1 MNTLIQEKIRDT
13 IILNVGDTT
22 DKVYFEL
29 RRQAKQQ
36 GISETDFKEEY
47 NKIVQRTLP
56 ILDGTEKFKK
66 VIKDKIENSK
76 KKPSKGDIEQYCEKG
91 NVLSLSNQFV
101 KDVFIPFILKNYQED
116 FFQEVAESESTVEEN
131 VVPPNL
137 IRESVTKQPKAKL
150 LQVKEP
156 SKYISPPAITHTK
169 YAEKPELIKEIS
181 IDKTESTVSFSYD
194 PKEIWAWTVG
204 GLLIILLGWYIYY
217 KSFPTP
223 KPIVTEIDNTET
235 QKSHPTNIET
245 EFKNSI
251 ITKTNIKQLIN
262 EIKFNKDNIDDTK
275 SLDASTELAEILKNY
290 KLMDEDKKQLI
301 ATKNK
306 IAEQIYSTESL
317 IKIEPSEKKFHQ
329 RQILKWQNIESK
341 IEEILKLQK

>member
-1 MNTLIQEKIRDT
+1 MQEKIRNT
-13 IILNVGDTT
+13 SILFEGNTP
-22 DKVYFEL
+22 DKVYYEL
-29 RRQAKQQ
+29 RGEAIQE
-36 GISETDFKEEY
+36 GISETDFKREY
-47 NKIVQRTLP
+47 DKIVARAEP
-56 ILDGTEKFKK
+56 ILDDIARLKK
-66 VIKDKIENSK
+66 EIKDKIKNSNK
-76 KKPSKGDIEQYCEKG
+76 KLSKGDINKYCENGKALG
-91 NVLSLSNQFV
+91 LSYQFIKV
-101 KDVFIPFILKNYQED
+101 DFIPSILKNYSED
-116 FFQEVAESESTVEEN
+116 FSEDQAESDPVNEDSVIINILGEEL
-131 VVPPNL
+131 VIQQSQAGSLEV
-137 IRESVTKQPKAKL
+137 KQPI
-150 LQVKEP
+150 EP
-156 SKYISPPAITHTK
+156 ISVPIITDSPRI
-169 YAEKPELIKEIS
+169 EEPEVIKG
-181 IDKTESTVSFSYD
+181 TEAFPYN
-194 PKEIWAWTVG
+194 PKEIWAWIVG
-204 GLLIILLGWYIYY
+204 VLLIILLGWYIYY

-317 IKIEPSEKKFHQ
+317 IKIEPNEKKFHQ